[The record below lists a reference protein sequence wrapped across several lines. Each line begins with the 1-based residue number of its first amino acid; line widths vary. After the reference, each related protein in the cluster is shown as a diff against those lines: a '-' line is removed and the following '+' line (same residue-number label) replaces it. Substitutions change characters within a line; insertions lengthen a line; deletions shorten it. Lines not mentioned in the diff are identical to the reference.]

1 MYKNYQVLIVA
12 LSITLLSCN
21 EKGAVINT
29 GDLSVINDTTYT
41 TTAPTA
47 DDTKVLVEEYTGVTC
62 VNCPKGTAMLTTL
75 SDKYP
80 DRVVIA
86 GMHEGKQSEPIPD
99 VSKYDFRLPKVL
111 DLLNSYFSE
120 KPNKPMA
127 AVNRNKFN
135 DLYFIDW
142 TTWTGRIEDI
152 LKQKSKINLGATIL
166 FDTSSRE
173 ATIRVKVVYAQKVET
188 KQNISLYI
196 TESKLIDAQENETT
210 IIKDYEHNHVLRDMI
225 TPISGITILPDN
237 PIKEPGRVYE
247 RTFKYIINKEWEY
260 KNCKII
266 VFVHNDGTADKE
278 VLQCLEKGM

>member
-1 MYKNYQVLIVA
+1 MYKHSQFLIIL

-41 TTAPTA
+41 TTVPTA
-47 DDTKVLVEEYTGVTC
+47 DDAKVLVEEYTGVTC
-62 VNCPKGTAMLTTL
+62 VNCPKGAAILSTL

-80 DRVVIA
+80 GRIIIA

-127 AVNRNKFN
+127 VINRNKFN

-142 TTWTGRIEDI
+142 TTWTGRIEDV
-152 LKQKSKINLGATIL
+152 LKQKSKINLEATIL

-173 ATIRVKVVYAQKVET
+173 ATIRVKVVYTQKIET
-188 KQNISLYI
+188 RQNISLYI

-247 RTFKYIINKEWEY
+247 RTFKYIINKDWNY

-266 VFVHNDGTADKE
+266 VFVHNDGTGDKE
-278 VLQCLEKGM
+278 VLQCLEKGL